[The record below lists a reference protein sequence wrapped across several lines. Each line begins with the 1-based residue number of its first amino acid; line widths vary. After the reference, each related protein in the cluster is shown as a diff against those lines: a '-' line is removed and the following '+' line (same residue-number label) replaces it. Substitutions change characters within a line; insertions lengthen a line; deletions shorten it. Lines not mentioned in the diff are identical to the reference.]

1 MSEPPPHQENHVK
14 AYKLSTDDLPD
25 LLIQDLVEGLKT
37 FGIDDMEPGQVITLE
52 IIEISQMDLEALPE
66 WEP

>member
-1 MSEPPPHQENHVK
+1 MK